1 MSCSPVLRRIEQN
14 PATARSPRHPWP
26 DAIKPSGAAAPPTR
40 GPVTP
45 TGRTASSRGLPKDHP
60 STAPWPPHCSS
71 PSQEYQPVRGSS
83 PHRRPTSPADH
94 RACLNP
100 QPGARRIRRSVRSDG
115 VGHDRQRGTITVDL
129 RMRGV
134 VRPAPKMTADARS
147 RGRTGGPDRP
157 SPGHRPGTAR
167 TGKAWA
173 QPARA
178 AAERA
183 AGPGPAAHASASKP
197 WLACTTAEET
207 PRPETGAPA
216 SAPTSIAGPAANG
229 CLPILA
235 HRSPEITTGK

>member
-1 MSCSPVLRRIEQN
+1 MSCSPVLRCIEQY

-100 QPGARRIRRSVRSDG
+100 QPGARRIRRSGRFGRGGVLRSRPLVTGDSVAASHRAQPLPICSAG
-115 VGHDRQRGTITVDL
+115 RITA
-129 RMRGV
+129 RSRRGV
-134 VRPAPKMTADARS
+134 VAAGLVTLALPPGTNACGTAPRQRYRGDCSGEGNPEGHRRGNRNLGDGR
-147 RGRTGGPDRP
+147 RGRTGER
-157 SPGHRPGTAR
+157 R
-167 TGKAWA
+167 TTGNQGKAGDWGEPGG
-173 QPARA
+173 QTGNRRKARG
-178 AAERA
+178 E
-183 AGPGPAAHASASKP
+183 
-197 WLACTTAEET
+197 
-207 PRPETGAPA
+207 PEDV
-216 SAPTSIAGPAANG
+216 
-229 CLPILA
+229 
-235 HRSPEITTGK
+235 R